1 MKVEVSPD
9 LEGDADLVD
18 IQDEYDKL
26 IEQFKSIHKEHENLS
41 KVRAWSTCPITATGC
56 CRKLHYNQIPT
67 SQVHT

>member
-26 IEQFKSIHKEHENLS
+26 IDQFKLIHKEHENLS
-41 KVRAWSTCPITATGC
+41 MVGRIHMRTSHVDVGLFSGY
-56 CRKLHYNQIPT
+56 RKFAP
-67 SQVHT
+67 